1 MKKRLL
7 SLLLILCLCAALLP
21 AAVFAEDNVIE
32 LNQKK
37 LETLL
42 GNASLINASSFAYS
56 YKNPLPAGSY
66 RLADDVITLKAS
78 IVIKGNVTL
87 DLNGNRIEMHGTDA
101 LCSAIRVIGENAS
114 LTLTDSSEGKT
125 GKIIGF
131 RTGDREI
138 DEKNVSAMG
147 GGVYVND
154 GSFIMNGGTIDSC
167 SGNYSGGGV
176 YLTNA
181 ASFTMS
187 GGAIQAC
194 EAKYHDGGGV
204 YIGDGCTFIMEGGA
218 IDSCKSSSGSAGGV
232 YAAGTFIMS
241 GGEIRSC
248 HTEDGTPADGGGV
261 FIAPNGRF
269 EMSGGSI
276 ENCYTGSSG
285 KGGGVYVGGTFT
297 MTGGTIKNNV
307 VNKNWGG
314 EGAGVYVA
322 NGANATLIEA
332 NITDNKRTSFRN
344 SRPVLNDSD
353 AVTDNISSADGVEWK
368 EYTSSI
374 DPDYPLISIL
384 PVLAKDLPFADVKS
398 GDWFYN
404 DVKYA
409 YETGLMTGTSADAF
423 SPEAPVTRGMV
434 MTILA
439 RREGVRTDRYTPWY
453 AAGCEWAKANGISD
467 GSNPE
472 APVTREQLAAML
484 YRYAALK
491 GRDLTA
497 GENLNFTD
505 ASDVSAYA
513 LPALQ
518 WATGEKILTGSNG
531 ALNPQATATRAH
543 LAAILH
549 RYFG

>member
-7 SLLLILCLCAALLP
+7 SLLLILCLCAALLS
-21 AAVFAEDNVIE
+21 AAVSAEDNVIE
-32 LNQKK
+32 LNQTE
-37 LETLL
+37 LDGLL
-42 GNASLINASSFAYS
+42 GKATQVNPNLNAYS
-56 YKNPLPAGSY
+56 YENPLPAGSY
-66 RLADDVITLKAS
+66 RLAGDVVLRAS
-78 IVIKGNVTL
+78 IVIEGNVTL
-87 DLNGNRIEMHGTDA
+87 DLNGRHIRKNDLA

-114 LTLTDSSEGKT
+114 LTLTDSSEEQSGAIDSF
-125 GKIIGF
+125 GGGDAF
-131 RTGDREI
+131 RL
-138 DEKNVSAMG
+138 G
-147 GGVYVND
+147 GGVYVEG

-167 SGNYSGGGV
+167 AGMKGGGGV
-176 YLTNA
+176 YLTND
-181 ASFTMS
+181 ASFTMNA
-187 GGAIQAC
+187 GTIKRCTANERAL
-194 EAKYHDGGGV
+194 GGGV
-204 YIGDGCTFIMEGGA
+204 YVDSDCTFIMEGGA
-218 IDSCKSSSGSAGGV
+218 IDSCTSASGAAGGV

-261 FIAPNGRF
+261 YVASSGTF

-276 ENCYTGSSG
+276 EGCCAWIN
-285 KGGGVYVGGTFT
+285 GGGVYVNTNGTFK
-297 MTGGTIKNNV
+297 MSGGTIRNNRLSEA
-307 VNKNWGG
+307 WGG
-314 EGAGVYVA
+314 KGAGVYVA
-322 NGANATLIEA
+322 NGATATLIPE
-332 NITDNKRTSFRN
+332 NITGNTKKGSGE
-344 SRPVLNDSD
+344 
-353 AVTDNISSADGVEWK
+353 TDNIVGSYEKYIPPVDPV
-368 EYTSSI
+368 

-384 PVLAKDLPFADVKS
+384 PALAKDLPFTDVTS
-398 GDWFYN
+398 TDWFYS

-409 YETGLMTGTSADAF
+409 YETGLMTGTAADAF

-439 RREGVRTDRYTPWY
+439 RREGIRTDRYTPWY

-531 ALNPQATATRAH
+531 ALNPQATATRAQ

>member
-21 AAVFAEDNVIE
+21 VTALAAETTVANETDLRNALSTGGTVKLGKNIE
-32 LNQKK
+32 L
-37 LETLL
+37 TDAL
-42 GNASLINASSFAYS
+42 GIN
-56 YKNPLPAGSY
+56 N
-66 RLADDVITLKAS
+66 T
-78 IVIKGNVTL
+78 VTL
-87 DLNGNRIEMHGTDA
+87 DLNGHVITKNMNAGGIKTVNIEEGGH
-101 LCSAIRVIGENAS
+101 
-114 LTLTDSSEGKT
+114 LTLTDSSDGSGAISDFDGSVHVLAGGT
-125 GKIIGF
+125 FTMNGG
-131 RTGDREI
+131 RLLAGRALGGDIRARGGGVLVDKDGLFVMNGGSIESCLANG
-138 DEKNVSAMG
+138 DG
-147 GGVYVND
+147 GGVYVN
-154 GSFIMNGGTIDSC
+154 GMFRMTGGTIC
-167 SGNYSGGGV
+167 NCG
-176 YLTNA
+176 TEE
-181 ASFTMS
+181 AS
-187 GGAIQAC
+187 
-194 EAKYHDGGGV
+194 Y
-204 YIGDGCTFIMEGGA
+204 
-218 IDSCKSSSGSAGGV
+218 
-232 YAAGTFIMS
+232 
-241 GGEIRSC
+241 
-248 HTEDGTPADGGGV
+248 DGTNGDGGGV

-276 ENCYTGSSG
+276 ENCYIGHKG

-297 MTGGTIKNNV
+297 MTGGMIKNNV
-307 VNKNWGG
+307 VNKAWGG

-322 NGANATLIEA
+322 DGATATLIPE
-332 NITDNKRTSFRN
+332 NITGNTKKGSGE
-344 SRPVLNDSD
+344 
-353 AVTDNISSADGVEWK
+353 TDNIVGSYEKYIPPVAP
-368 EYTSSI
+368 I

-384 PVLAKDLPFADVKS
+384 PVLAKDFPFTDVTS
-398 GDWFYN
+398 TDWFYS

-409 YETGLMTGTSADAF
+409 YENGLMTGTSGTAF
-423 SPEAPVTRGMV
+423 SPGAPVTRGMV

-439 RREGVRTDRYTPWY
+439 RREGIRTDRYTPWY

-531 ALNPQATATRAH
+531 ALSPQAPATRAH

>member
-21 AAVFAEDNVIE
+21 VTALAAETTVTDETDLRTALSKGGTV
-32 LNQKK
+32 K
-37 LETLL
+37 LG
-42 GNASLINASSFAYS
+42 GNIKLAAALEIN
-56 YKNPLPAGSY
+56 N
-66 RLADDVITLKAS
+66 T
-78 IVIKGNVTL
+78 VTL
-87 DLNGNRIEMHGTDA
+87 DLNGYEIARGEYVG
-101 LCSAIRVIGENAS
+101 VINAVNIKGGGH
-114 LTLTDSSEGKT
+114 LTLTDSSNG
-125 GKIIGF
+125 IGAISDF
-131 RTGDREI
+131 DGSVHVLAGGTFTMNGGRLLAGRALGGDIRARGGGVLVDKDGLFVMNGGSIESCLANG
-138 DEKNVSAMG
+138 DG
-147 GGVYVND
+147 GGVYVN
-154 GSFIMNGGTIDSC
+154 GILRMTGGTIYNC
-167 SGNYSGGGV
+167 GTEEAV
-176 YLTNA
+176 Y
-181 ASFTMS
+181 
-187 GGAIQAC
+187 
-194 EAKYHDGGGV
+194 
-204 YIGDGCTFIMEGGA
+204 
-218 IDSCKSSSGSAGGV
+218 
-232 YAAGTFIMS
+232 
-241 GGEIRSC
+241 
-248 HTEDGTPADGGGV
+248 DGTHGDGGGV
-261 FIAPNGRF
+261 FIAPNGTF

-276 ENCYTGSSG
+276 ENCYIGHKG
-285 KGGGVYVGGTFT
+285 KGGGVYVGGKFT
-297 MTGGTIKNNV
+297 MTGGMIKNNV
-307 VNKNWGG
+307 VNKAWGG

-322 NGANATLIEA
+322 NGATATLIPE
-332 NITDNKRTSFRN
+332 NITGNKK
-344 SRPVLNDSD
+344 SD
-353 AVTDNISSADGVEWK
+353 GTADDIAGPGG
-368 EYTSSI
+368 YTVYEPDTEI
-374 DPDYPLISIL
+374 PDYPLISIL
-384 PVLAKDLPFADVKS
+384 PALTKDLPFADVTS
-398 GDWFYN
+398 TDWFYN

-409 YETGLMTGTSADAF
+409 YETGLMTGTASDAF

-439 RREGVRTDRYTPWY
+439 RREGIRTDRYTPWY

>member
-21 AAVFAEDNVIE
+21 VTALAAETTVTNEEDLRTALSKGGTV
-32 LNQKK
+32 K
-37 LETLL
+37 LG
-42 GNASLINASSFAYS
+42 GNIN
-56 YKNPLPAGSY
+56 
-66 RLADDVITLKAS
+66 LAAALEINN
-78 IVIKGNVTL
+78 IVTL
-87 DLNGNRIEMHGTDA
+87 DLNGHEIAR
-101 LCSAIRVIGENAS
+101 GEYVGEINAVNIKDGGH
-114 LTLTDSSEGKT
+114 LTLTDSSNGSGAISNFDGSVHVLAGGTFTMNGGRLLEGIAR
-125 GKIIGF
+125 GSGNRARGGGVLVDEGGLFVMNGGSIESC
-131 RTGDREI
+131 RANGD
-138 DEKNVSAMG
+138 G
-147 GGVYVND
+147 GGVYVN
-154 GSFIMNGGTIDSC
+154 GTFRMTGGTIRNCETSEAVYQDMR
-167 SGNYSGGGV
+167 GNGGGV
-176 YLTNA
+176 YVA
-181 ASFTMS
+181 
-187 GGAIQAC
+187 
-194 EAKYHDGGGV
+194 
-204 YIGDGCTFIMEGGA
+204 
-218 IDSCKSSSGSAGGV
+218 SSG
-232 YAAGTFIMS
+232 T
-241 GGEIRSC
+241 
-248 HTEDGTPADGGGV
+248 
-261 FIAPNGRF
+261 F

-276 ENCYTGSSG
+276 ENCKAVGGYNEG
-285 KGGGVYVGGTFT
+285 KGGGVYVGGTFN
-297 MTGGTIKNNV
+297 MTGGEIKNCTAY
-307 VNKNWGG
+307 GS
-314 EGAGVYVA
+314 GAGIYVA
-322 NGANATLIEA
+322 DGVTATLIPE
-332 NITDNKRTSFRN
+332 NITGNTKWGSGE
-344 SRPVLNDSD
+344 
-353 AVTDNISSADGVEWK
+353 ADNIVGSYEKYIPPVDPV
-368 EYTSSI
+368 

-384 PVLAKDLPFADVKS
+384 PALTKDLPFTDVTS
-398 GDWFYN
+398 TDWFYN

-439 RREGVRTDRYTPWY
+439 RREGIRTDRYTPWY

-467 GSNPE
+467 GSSPE

>member
-1 MKKRLL
+1 MNGG
-7 SLLLILCLCAALLP
+7 S
-21 AAVFAEDNVIE
+21 IE
-32 LNQKK
+32 
-37 LETLL
+37 TCW
-42 GNASLINASSFAYS
+42 AC
-56 YKNPLPAGSY
+56 
-66 RLADDVITLKAS
+66 D
-78 IVIKGNVTL
+78 
-87 DLNGNRIEMHGTDA
+87 
-101 LCSAIRVIGENAS
+101 
-114 LTLTDSSEGKT
+114 
-125 GKIIGF
+125 
-131 RTGDREI
+131 
-138 DEKNVSAMG
+138 G
-147 GGVYVND
+147 GGVYVN
-154 GSFIMNGGTIDSC
+154 GIFRMTGGMIQNCET
-167 SGNYSGGGV
+167 
-176 YLTNA
+176 TENA
-181 ASFTMS
+181 RQ
-187 GGAIQAC
+187 GARG
-194 EAKYHDGGGV
+194 DGGGV
-204 YIGDGCTFIMEGGA
+204 YVA
-218 IDSCKSSSGSAGGV
+218 PSG
-232 YAAGTFIMS
+232 T
-241 GGEIRSC
+241 
-248 HTEDGTPADGGGV
+248 
-261 FIAPNGRF
+261 F

-314 EGAGVYVA
+314 EGAGVYVE
-322 NGANATLIEA
+322 NGAAATLITA
-332 NITDNKRTSFRN
+332 NITGNTKTGGEE
-344 SRPVLNDSD
+344 
-353 AVTDNISSADGVEWK
+353 DNITAPGGYK
-368 EYTSSI
+368 EYEPPVDPV

-384 PVLAKDLPFADVKS
+384 PALAKDLPFADVTS
-398 GDWFYN
+398 ADWFYN

-409 YETGLMTGTSADAF
+409 YETGLMTGTASDAF

-439 RREGVRTDRYTPWY
+439 RREGIRTDRYTPWY

-505 ASDVSAYA
+505 ASDVFAYA

-531 ALNPQATATRAH
+531 ALNPQATATRAQ

>member
-21 AAVFAEDNVIE
+21 VTALAAETTVTNEEDLRTALSKGGTV
-32 LNQKK
+32 K
-37 LETLL
+37 LG
-42 GNASLINASSFAYS
+42 GNIN
-56 YKNPLPAGSY
+56 
-66 RLADDVITLKAS
+66 LAAALEINN
-78 IVIKGNVTL
+78 IVTL
-87 DLNGNRIEMHGTDA
+87 DLNGYEIARGA
-101 LCSAIRVIGENAS
+101 YFGVINAVNIKDGGH
-114 LTLTDSSEGKT
+114 LTLTDSSNG
-125 GKIIGF
+125 IGAISDF
-131 RTGDREI
+131 DGSVHVLAGGTFTMNGGRLLAGRALGGDIRARGGGVLVDKDGLFVMNGGSIESCLANG
-138 DEKNVSAMG
+138 DG
-147 GGVYVND
+147 GGVYVN
-154 GSFIMNGGTIDSC
+154 GMFRMTGGKIYNCGTEE
-167 SGNYSGGGV
+167 
-176 YLTNA
+176 
-181 ASFTMS
+181 AS
-187 GGAIQAC
+187 
-194 EAKYHDGGGV
+194 Y
-204 YIGDGCTFIMEGGA
+204 
-218 IDSCKSSSGSAGGV
+218 
-232 YAAGTFIMS
+232 
-241 GGEIRSC
+241 
-248 HTEDGTPADGGGV
+248 DGTHSDGGGV

-276 ENCYTGSSG
+276 ENCYIGHEG

-322 NGANATLIEA
+322 DGPTATLIPE
-332 NITDNKRTSFRN
+332 NITGNKK
-344 SRPVLNDSD
+344 SD
-353 AVTDNISSADGVEWK
+353 GTADDIAGPGG
-368 EYTSSI
+368 YTVYEPDTEI
-374 DPDYPLISIL
+374 PDYPLISIL
-384 PVLAKDLPFADVKS
+384 PVLAKDLLFIDVTS
-398 GDWFYN
+398 ADWFYS

-409 YETGLMTGTSADAF
+409 YETGLMTGTASDAF

-439 RREGVRTDRYTPWY
+439 RREGIRTDRYTPWY

-505 ASDVSAYA
+505 ASDISDYA
-513 LPALQ
+513 IPALQ

-531 ALNPQATATRAH
+531 ALNPHAPATRAH

>member
-21 AAVFAEDNVIE
+21 AAVSAEDNVIE
-32 LNQKK
+32 LNQTE
-37 LETLL
+37 LDGLL
-42 GNASLINASSFAYS
+42 GEATPVNPNLNAYS
-56 YKNPLPAGSY
+56 YENPLPAGSY
-66 RLADDVITLKAS
+66 RLAGDVVLRAS
-78 IVIKGNVTL
+78 IVIEGNVTL
-87 DLNGNRIEMHGTDA
+87 DLNGKSITRDLKYSCGA
-101 LCSAIRVIGENAS
+101 FRVIGKDAS
-114 LTLTDSSEGKT
+114 LTLMDSSEEQSGAIDSF
-125 GKIIGF
+125 GGGDAF
-131 RTGDREI
+131 RL
-138 DEKNVSAMG
+138 G
-147 GGVYVND
+147 GGVYVEG
-154 GSFIMNGGTIDSC
+154 GSFIMDGGTIYQS
-167 SGNYSGGGV
+167 YAVTSGGGV

-218 IDSCKSSSGSAGGV
+218 IDSCKSSSRSAGGV

-248 HTEDGTPADGGGV
+248 HTEDGEPADGGGV

-332 NITDNKRTSFRN
+332 NITDNKRTSFRDG
-344 SRPVLNDSD
+344 RPVLNDSD

-384 PVLAKDLPFADVKS
+384 PALAKDFPFTDVTS
-398 GDWFYN
+398 TDWFYS

-409 YETGLMTGTSADAF
+409 YETGLMTGTAADAF

-439 RREGVRTDRYTPWY
+439 RREGIRTDRYTPWY

>member
-21 AAVFAEDNVIE
+21 VTALAAETTVANEEELRTALSTGGTVKLSGEIKLAAV
-32 LNQKK
+32 
-37 LETLL
+37 LE
-42 GNASLINASSFAYS
+42 IN
-56 YKNPLPAGSY
+56 N
-66 RLADDVITLKAS
+66 T
-78 IVIKGNVTL
+78 VTL
-87 DLNGNRIEMHGTDA
+87 DLNGYKITRAESTG
-101 LCSAIRVIGENAS
+101 SATGSINAVNIGNGGH
-114 LTLTDSSEGKT
+114 LTLTDSSNG
-125 GKIIGF
+125 IGAISDF
-131 RTGDREI
+131 DGSVHVLAGGTFTMNGGRLLAGRALGGDIRARGGGVLVDKDGLFVMNGGLIESCLANG
-138 DEKNVSAMG
+138 DG
-147 GGVYVND
+147 GGVYVN
-154 GSFIMNGGTIDSC
+154 GMFRMTGGTIC
-167 SGNYSGGGV
+167 NCG
-176 YLTNA
+176 
-181 ASFTMS
+181 
-187 GGAIQAC
+187 
-194 EAKYHDGGGV
+194 
-204 YIGDGCTFIMEGGA
+204 
-218 IDSCKSSSGSAGGV
+218 
-232 YAAGTFIMS
+232 
-241 GGEIRSC
+241 
-248 HTEDGTPADGGGV
+248 TEDASYGGTHGDGGGV
-261 FIAPNGRF
+261 FIAPNGTF

-276 ENCYTGSSG
+276 ENCKAVGEYNKG
-285 KGGGVYVGGTFT
+285 KGGGVYVGGTFS
-297 MTGGTIKNNV
+297 MTGGEIKNCTAY
-307 VNKNWGG
+307 GS
-314 EGAGVYVA
+314 GAGIYVA
-322 NGANATLIEA
+322 DGATATLITA
-332 NITDNKRTSFRN
+332 NITGNTKTGGEE
-344 SRPVLNDSD
+344 
-353 AVTDNISSADGVEWK
+353 DNITAPGGYK
-368 EYTSSI
+368 EYEPPVDPI

-384 PVLAKDLPFADVKS
+384 PALAKDLPFADVKPT
-398 GDWFYN
+398 DWFYN

-409 YETGLMTGTSADAF
+409 YENGLMTGTASDAF

-439 RREGVRTDRYTPWY
+439 RREGIRTDRYTPWY

>member
-21 AAVFAEDNVIE
+21 VAVFAEGNVIE
-32 LNQKK
+32 LTDNYINEK
-37 LETLL
+37 LIKESEVADGKTIYHYR
-42 GNASLINASSFAYS
+42 NA
-56 YKNPLPAGSY
+56 LPAGSY
-66 RLADDVITLKAS
+66 RLTEDITLYNEIRIEGS
-78 IVIKGNVTL
+78 VTI
-87 DLNGNRIEMHGTDA
+87 DLNGKTIKRH
-101 LCSAIRVIGENAS
+101 SGENEHSHGAFS
-114 LTLTDSSEGKT
+114 VQSGGHLTLTDSSNGSGAISNFDGSVHVLAGGTFTMNGGRLLKGFARGSGNRERGGGVLVDEG
-125 GKIIGF
+125 GLFVMNGGLIESCLAN
-131 RTGDREI
+131 GD
-138 DEKNVSAMG
+138 G
-147 GGVYVND
+147 GGVYVN
-154 GSFIMNGGTIDSC
+154 GIFRMTGGTIC
-167 SGNYSGGGV
+167 NCG
-176 YLTNA
+176 
-181 ASFTMS
+181 
-187 GGAIQAC
+187 
-194 EAKYHDGGGV
+194 
-204 YIGDGCTFIMEGGA
+204 
-218 IDSCKSSSGSAGGV
+218 
-232 YAAGTFIMS
+232 
-241 GGEIRSC
+241 
-248 HTEDGTPADGGGV
+248 TEDASYEDTNGDGGGV

-276 ENCYTGSSG
+276 ENCKAIGAFHEG
-285 KGGGVYVGGTFT
+285 KGGGVYVGGTFS
-297 MTGGTIKNNV
+297 MTGGEIKNCTAGSS
-307 VNKNWGG
+307 GG
-314 EGAGVYVA
+314 GVYVDA
-322 NGANATLIEA
+322 DGKATLITA
-332 NITDNKRTSFRN
+332 NITDNKNN
-344 SRPVLNDSD
+344 SGEI
-353 AVTDNISSADGVEWK
+353 DNIVGSYE
-368 EYTSSI
+368 EYIPPVDPI

-384 PVLAKDLPFADVKS
+384 PVLAKDLLFIDVTS
-398 GDWFYN
+398 ADWFYS

-409 YETGLMTGTSADAF
+409 YENGLMTGTSGTAF
-423 SPEAPVTRGMV
+423 SPGAPVTRGMV

-439 RREGVRTDRYTPWY
+439 RREGIRTDRYTPWY

-531 ALNPQATATRAH
+531 ALNPQATATRAQ

>member
-21 AAVFAEDNVIE
+21 VTALAAETTVTNEEDLRTALSKGGTVKLGGNIKLAAV
-32 LNQKK
+32 
-37 LETLL
+37 LE
-42 GNASLINASSFAYS
+42 INY
-56 YKNPLPAGSY
+56 
-66 RLADDVITLKAS
+66 T
-78 IVIKGNVTL
+78 VTL
-87 DLNGNRIEMHGTDA
+87 DLNGYEITRAESTGSVTGSINAGN
-101 LCSAIRVIGENAS
+101 IGNGGH
-114 LTLTDSSEGKT
+114 LTLTDSSNGSGAISNFDGSVHVLAGGTFTMNGGRLLKGFARGSGNRERGGGVLVDEG
-125 GKIIGF
+125 GLFVMNGGLIESCLAN
-131 RTGDREI
+131 GD
-138 DEKNVSAMG
+138 G
-147 GGVYVND
+147 GGVYVN
-154 GSFIMNGGTIDSC
+154 GIFRMTGGTIC
-167 SGNYSGGGV
+167 NCG
-176 YLTNA
+176 
-181 ASFTMS
+181 
-187 GGAIQAC
+187 
-194 EAKYHDGGGV
+194 
-204 YIGDGCTFIMEGGA
+204 
-218 IDSCKSSSGSAGGV
+218 
-232 YAAGTFIMS
+232 
-241 GGEIRSC
+241 
-248 HTEDGTPADGGGV
+248 TEDASYEDTNGDGGGV

-276 ENCYTGSSG
+276 ENCKAIGAFHEG
-285 KGGGVYVGGTFT
+285 KGGGVYVGGTFS
-297 MTGGTIKNNV
+297 MTGGEIKNCTAV
-307 VNKNWGG
+307 GKGD
-314 EGAGVYVA
+314 GVYVA
-322 NGANATLIEA
+322 DGAKAALVRGNIEGE
-332 NITDNKRTSFRN
+332 ITGNWTEYIP
-344 SRPVLNDSD
+344 PVDP
-353 AVTDNISSADGVEWK
+353 
-368 EYTSSI
+368 I

-384 PVLAKDLPFADVKS
+384 PALTKDLPFTDVTS
-398 GDWFYN
+398 TDWFYN

-439 RREGVRTDRYTPWY
+439 RREGIRIDRYTPWY

-467 GSNPE
+467 GTNPE

>member
-21 AAVFAEDNVIE
+21 VAALAAETTVANETDLRNALSTGGTVKLGKNIE
-32 LNQKK
+32 L
-37 LETLL
+37 TDAL
-42 GNASLINASSFAYS
+42 GIN
-56 YKNPLPAGSY
+56 N
-66 RLADDVITLKAS
+66 T
-78 IVIKGNVTL
+78 VTL
-87 DLNGNRIEMHGTDA
+87 DLNGHVITKNMNAGGIKTVNIEEGGH
-101 LCSAIRVIGENAS
+101 
-114 LTLTDSSEGKT
+114 LTLTDSSDGSGAISDFDGSVHVLAGGT
-125 GKIIGF
+125 FTMNGG
-131 RTGDREI
+131 RLLAGRALGGDIRARGGGVLVDKDGLFVMNGGSIESCLANG
-138 DEKNVSAMG
+138 DG
-147 GGVYVND
+147 GGVYVN
-154 GSFIMNGGTIDSC
+154 GMFRMTGGTIC
-167 SGNYSGGGV
+167 NCG
-176 YLTNA
+176 TEE
-181 ASFTMS
+181 AS
-187 GGAIQAC
+187 
-194 EAKYHDGGGV
+194 Y
-204 YIGDGCTFIMEGGA
+204 
-218 IDSCKSSSGSAGGV
+218 
-232 YAAGTFIMS
+232 
-241 GGEIRSC
+241 
-248 HTEDGTPADGGGV
+248 DGTNGDGGGV

-276 ENCYTGSSG
+276 ENCYIGHKG

-297 MTGGTIKNNV
+297 MTGGMIKNNV
-307 VNKNWGG
+307 VNKAWGG

-322 NGANATLIEA
+322 DGATATLIPE
-332 NITDNKRTSFRN
+332 NITGNTKKGS
-344 SRPVLNDSD
+344 SE
-353 AVTDNISSADGVEWK
+353 TDNIVGSYEKYIPPVDP
-368 EYTSSI
+368 I

-384 PVLAKDLPFADVKS
+384 PALAKDLPFIDVTS
-398 GDWFYN
+398 TDWFYS

-409 YETGLMTGTSADAF
+409 YETGLMTGTSGTAF

-439 RREGVRTDRYTPWY
+439 RREGIRTDRYTPWY

-531 ALNPQATATRAH
+531 ALNPQAPATRAQ

>member
-21 AAVFAEDNVIE
+21 VAVFAEGNEIE
-32 LNQKK
+32 LTNEYIERELQKTSK
-37 LETLL
+37 EDST
-42 GNASLINASSFAYS
+42 GKIIYS
-56 YKNPLPAGSY
+56 YQKALPAGSY
-66 RLADDVITLKAS
+66 RLTGDITLYDEVRIEGS
-78 IVIKGNVTL
+78 VTI
-87 DLNGNRIEMHGTDA
+87 DLNGKTMRRNDD
-101 LCSAIRVIGENAS
+101 ENSRFHAAFS
-114 LTLTDSSEGKT
+114 VRNGSHLTLTDSSNGN
-125 GKIIGF
+125 GAISGF
-131 RTGDREI
+131 GNSSVHVLAGGVFTMNGGRLLDGTARGDECGARGGGVLVEDGGLFVMNGGSI
-138 DEKNVSAMG
+138 ETCWACDG
-147 GGVYVND
+147 GGVYVN
-154 GSFIMNGGTIDSC
+154 GIFRMTGGMIQNCET
-167 SGNYSGGGV
+167 
-176 YLTNA
+176 TENA
-181 ASFTMS
+181 RQ
-187 GGAIQAC
+187 GARG
-194 EAKYHDGGGV
+194 DGGGV
-204 YIGDGCTFIMEGGA
+204 YVA
-218 IDSCKSSSGSAGGV
+218 PSG
-232 YAAGTFIMS
+232 T
-241 GGEIRSC
+241 
-248 HTEDGTPADGGGV
+248 
-261 FIAPNGRF
+261 F

-322 NGANATLIEA
+322 DGPTATLIPE
-332 NITDNKRTSFRN
+332 NITGNKK
-344 SRPVLNDSD
+344 SD
-353 AVTDNISSADGVEWK
+353 GTADDIAGPGG
-368 EYTSSI
+368 YTVYEPDTEI
-374 DPDYPLISIL
+374 PDYPLISIL
-384 PVLAKDLPFADVKS
+384 PALAKDLPFTDVTS
-398 GDWFYN
+398 TDWFYS

-409 YETGLMTGTSADAF
+409 YETGLMTGTSGTAF

-439 RREGVRTDRYTPWY
+439 RREGIRTDRYTPWY

-531 ALNPQATATRAH
+531 ALNPQAPATRAH

>member
-21 AAVFAEDNVIE
+21 VAVFAEGNEIE
-32 LNQKK
+32 LTNEYIERELQKTSK
-37 LETLL
+37 IDST
-42 GNASLINASSFAYS
+42 GKIIYS
-56 YKNPLPAGSY
+56 YQKALPAGSY
-66 RLADDVITLKAS
+66 RLTGDITLYDEVRIEGS
-78 IVIKGNVTL
+78 VTI
-87 DLNGNRIEMHGTDA
+87 DLNGKTMRRNDD
-101 LCSAIRVIGENAS
+101 ENSRFHAAFS
-114 LTLTDSSEGKT
+114 VRNGSHLTLTDSSNGN
-125 GKIIGF
+125 GAISGF
-131 RTGDREI
+131 GNSSVHVLAGGVFTMNGGRLLDGTARGDGCGAR
-138 DEKNVSAMG
+138 G
-147 GGVYVND
+147 GGVLVED
-154 GSFIMNGGTIDSC
+154 GGLFVMNGGSIENC
-167 SGNYSGGGV
+167 WANG
-176 YLTNA
+176 
-181 ASFTMS
+181 
-187 GGAIQAC
+187 
-194 EAKYHDGGGV
+194 DGGGIYV
-204 YIGDGCTFIMEGGA
+204 N
-218 IDSCKSSSGSAGGV
+218 
-232 YAAGTFIMS
+232 GTFRMT
-241 GGEIRSC
+241 GGTIRNCEAS
-248 HTEDGTPADGGGV
+248 EAVYQGTHGYGGGV
-261 FIAPNGRF
+261 FIAPNGTF

-276 ENCYTGSSG
+276 ENCKAVGRWQDG
-285 KGGGVYVGGTFT
+285 KGGGVYVGGTFS
-297 MTGGTIKNNV
+297 MTGGEIKNC
-307 VNKNWGG
+307 KAYGS
-314 EGAGVYVA
+314 GAGIYVA
-322 NGANATLIEA
+322 DGVTATLIPE
-332 NITDNKRTSFRN
+332 NITGNTKWGS
-344 SRPVLNDSD
+344 SE
-353 AVTDNISSADGVEWK
+353 TDNIVDSYEKYIPPVDP
-368 EYTSSI
+368 I

-384 PVLAKDLPFADVKS
+384 PALAKDLPFTDVTS
-398 GDWFYN
+398 TDWFYS

-409 YETGLMTGTSADAF
+409 YETGLMTGTAADAF

-439 RREGVRTDRYTPWY
+439 RREGIRTDRYTPWY
-453 AAGCEWAKANGISD
+453 AAGCEWAKATGISD

>member
-21 AAVFAEDNVIE
+21 VTALAAETTVTNEEDLRTALSKGGTV
-32 LNQKK
+32 K
-37 LETLL
+37 LG
-42 GNASLINASSFAYS
+42 GNIN
-56 YKNPLPAGSY
+56 
-66 RLADDVITLKAS
+66 LAAALEINN
-78 IVIKGNVTL
+78 IVTL
-87 DLNGNRIEMHGTDA
+87 DLNGHEIAR
-101 LCSAIRVIGENAS
+101 GEYVGEINAVNIKDGGH
-114 LTLTDSSEGKT
+114 LTLTDSSNGSGAISNFDGSVHVLAGGTFTMNGGRLLEGIAR
-125 GKIIGF
+125 GSGNRARGGGVLVDEGGLFVMNGGSIESC
-131 RTGDREI
+131 RANGD
-138 DEKNVSAMG
+138 G
-147 GGVYVND
+147 GGVYVN
-154 GSFIMNGGTIDSC
+154 GTFRMTGGTIRNCETSEAVYQDMR
-167 SGNYSGGGV
+167 GNGGGV
-176 YLTNA
+176 YVA
-181 ASFTMS
+181 
-187 GGAIQAC
+187 
-194 EAKYHDGGGV
+194 
-204 YIGDGCTFIMEGGA
+204 
-218 IDSCKSSSGSAGGV
+218 SSG
-232 YAAGTFIMS
+232 T
-241 GGEIRSC
+241 
-248 HTEDGTPADGGGV
+248 
-261 FIAPNGRF
+261 F

-276 ENCYTGSSG
+276 ENCKAVGGYNEG
-285 KGGGVYVGGTFT
+285 KGGGVYVGGTFN
-297 MTGGTIKNNV
+297 MTGGEIKNCTAY
-307 VNKNWGG
+307 GS
-314 EGAGVYVA
+314 GAGIYVA
-322 NGANATLIEA
+322 DGVTATLIPE
-332 NITDNKRTSFRN
+332 NITGNTKWGSGE
-344 SRPVLNDSD
+344 
-353 AVTDNISSADGVEWK
+353 TDNIVGSYEKYIPPVDPV
-368 EYTSSI
+368 

-384 PVLAKDLPFADVKS
+384 PALAKDLPFADVKPT
-398 GDWFYN
+398 DWFYN

-409 YETGLMTGTSADAF
+409 YENGLMTGTASDAF

-439 RREGVRTDRYTPWY
+439 RREGIRTDRYTPWY

-531 ALNPQATATRAH
+531 ALNPQATATRAQ

>member
-21 AAVFAEDNVIE
+21 VTALAAETTVTNEEDLRTALSKGGTV
-32 LNQKK
+32 K
-37 LETLL
+37 LG
-42 GNASLINASSFAYS
+42 GNI
-56 YKNPLPAGSY
+56 K
-66 RLADDVITLKAS
+66 LAAALEIDNT
-78 IVIKGNVTL
+78 VTL
-87 DLNGNRIEMHGTDA
+87 DLNGYEIARGEYFG
-101 LCSAIRVIGENAS
+101 VINAVNIKDGGH
-114 LTLTDSSEGKT
+114 LTLTDSSNGSGAISNFDGSAHVLAGGT
-125 GKIIGF
+125 FTMNGG
-131 RTGDREI
+131 RLLAGRALGGDIRARGGGVLVDKDGLFVMNGGSIESCLANG
-138 DEKNVSAMG
+138 DG
-147 GGVYVND
+147 GGVYVN
-154 GSFIMNGGTIDSC
+154 GMFRMTGGTIYNC
-167 SGNYSGGGV
+167 G
-176 YLTNA
+176 TEE
-181 ASFTMS
+181 AS
-187 GGAIQAC
+187 
-194 EAKYHDGGGV
+194 Y
-204 YIGDGCTFIMEGGA
+204 
-218 IDSCKSSSGSAGGV
+218 
-232 YAAGTFIMS
+232 
-241 GGEIRSC
+241 
-248 HTEDGTPADGGGV
+248 DGTNGDGGGV
-261 FIAPNGRF
+261 FIAPNGTF

-276 ENCYTGSSG
+276 ENCYIGHEG

-322 NGANATLIEA
+322 DGPTATLIPE
-332 NITDNKRTSFRN
+332 NITGNKK
-344 SRPVLNDSD
+344 SD
-353 AVTDNISSADGVEWK
+353 GTADDIAGPGG
-368 EYTSSI
+368 YTVYEPDTEI
-374 DPDYPLISIL
+374 PDYPLISIL
-384 PVLAKDLPFADVKS
+384 PALAKDLPFTDVTS
-398 GDWFYN
+398 TDWFYS

-409 YETGLMTGTSADAF
+409 YETGLMTGTASDAF
-423 SPEAPVTRGMV
+423 SPGAPVTRGMV

-439 RREGVRTDRYTPWY
+439 RREGIRTDRYTPWY

-531 ALNPQATATRAH
+531 ALNPQAPATRAQ

>member
-21 AAVFAEDNVIE
+21 VTALAAETTVTDETDLRTALSKGGTV
-32 LNQKK
+32 K
-37 LETLL
+37 LG
-42 GNASLINASSFAYS
+42 GNIKLAAALEIN
-56 YKNPLPAGSY
+56 N
-66 RLADDVITLKAS
+66 T
-78 IVIKGNVTL
+78 VTL
-87 DLNGNRIEMHGTDA
+87 DLNGYEIARGEYVG
-101 LCSAIRVIGENAS
+101 VINAVNIKDGGH
-114 LTLTDSSEGKT
+114 LTLTDSSNG
-125 GKIIGF
+125 IGAISDF
-131 RTGDREI
+131 DGSVHILAGGTFTMNGGRLLAGRALGGDIRARGGGVLVDKDGLFVMNGGSIESCLANG
-138 DEKNVSAMG
+138 DG
-147 GGVYVND
+147 GGVYVN
-154 GSFIMNGGTIDSC
+154 GMFRMTGGTIYNC
-167 SGNYSGGGV
+167 GTEEAV
-176 YLTNA
+176 Y
-181 ASFTMS
+181 
-187 GGAIQAC
+187 
-194 EAKYHDGGGV
+194 
-204 YIGDGCTFIMEGGA
+204 
-218 IDSCKSSSGSAGGV
+218 
-232 YAAGTFIMS
+232 
-241 GGEIRSC
+241 
-248 HTEDGTPADGGGV
+248 DGTHGDGGGV
-261 FIAPNGRF
+261 FIAPNGMF

-276 ENCYTGSSG
+276 KNCYIVQEGN
-285 KGGGVYVGGTFT
+285 GGGVYVGGSFT
-297 MTGGTIKNNV
+297 MTGGTIQNNT
-307 VNKNWGG
+307 VNKAWDG

-322 NGANATLIEA
+322 DGANATLIPE
-332 NITDNKRTSFRN
+332 NITGNKKEN
-344 SRPVLNDSD
+344 GE
-353 AVTDNISSADGVEWK
+353 TDNIVGSYEKYIPPVDPV
-368 EYTSSI
+368 

-384 PVLAKDLPFADVKS
+384 PALTKDLPFADVKS
-398 GDWFYN
+398 ADWFYN

-409 YETGLMTGTSADAF
+409 YETGLMTGTASDAF

-439 RREGVRTDRYTPWY
+439 RREGIRTDRYTPWY

-531 ALNPQATATRAH
+531 ALNPQAPATRAH

>member
-21 AAVFAEDNVIE
+21 VTALAVETTVTDETDLRTALSIGGTVKLGEKINLAAA
-32 LNQKK
+32 
-37 LETLL
+37 LE
-42 GNASLINASSFAYS
+42 IN
-56 YKNPLPAGSY
+56 N
-66 RLADDVITLKAS
+66 T
-78 IVIKGNVTL
+78 VTL
-87 DLNGNRIEMHGTDA
+87 DLNGYEIARGA
-101 LCSAIRVIGENAS
+101 YFGVINAVNIGNGGH
-114 LTLTDSSEGKT
+114 LTLTDSSNG
-125 GKIIGF
+125 IGAISDF
-131 RTGDREI
+131 DGSVHVLAGGTFTMNGGRLLAGRALGGDIRARGGGVLVDKDGLFVMNGGSIESCRANG
-138 DEKNVSAMG
+138 DG
-147 GGVYVND
+147 GGVYVN
-154 GSFIMNGGTIDSC
+154 GIFRMTGGTIC
-167 SGNYSGGGV
+167 NCG
-176 YLTNA
+176 TEE
-181 ASFTMS
+181 AS
-187 GGAIQAC
+187 
-194 EAKYHDGGGV
+194 Y
-204 YIGDGCTFIMEGGA
+204 EGTH
-218 IDSCKSSSGSAGGV
+218 S
-232 YAAGTFIMS
+232 
-241 GGEIRSC
+241 
-248 HTEDGTPADGGGV
+248 DGGGV

-314 EGAGVYVA
+314 EGAGVYVE
-322 NGANATLIEA
+322 NGAAATLITV
-332 NITDNKRTSFRN
+332 NITGNTKTGGEE
-344 SRPVLNDSD
+344 
-353 AVTDNISSADGVEWK
+353 DNITAPGGYK
-368 EYTSSI
+368 EYEPPADPV

-384 PVLAKDLPFADVKS
+384 PALAKDLPFTDVTS
-398 GDWFYN
+398 TDWFYS

-409 YETGLMTGTSADAF
+409 YETGLMTGTSGTAF

-439 RREGVRTDRYTPWY
+439 RREGIRTDRYTPWY

-531 ALNPQATATRAH
+531 TLNPQAPATRAH

>member
-21 AAVFAEDNVIE
+21 AMVLAEDNVTIVKTKD
-32 LNQKK
+32 Q
-37 LETLL
+37 LEKAITEGGAIQL
-42 GNASLINASSFAYS
+42 GGDI
-56 YKNPLPAGSY
+56 P
-66 RLADDVITLKAS
+66 LADALK
-78 IVIKGNVTL
+78 INNTVTL
-87 DLNGNRIEMHGTDA
+87 DLNGYKITRANPTG
-101 LCSAIRVIGENAS
+101 SATGSINAVNIGNGGH
-114 LTLTDSSEGKT
+114 LTLTDSSNG
-125 GKIIGF
+125 IGAISDF
-131 RTGDREI
+131 DGSVHVLAGGTFTMNGGRLLAGRALGGDIRARGGGVLVDKDGLFVMNGGSIESCLANG
-138 DEKNVSAMG
+138 DG
-147 GGVYVND
+147 GGVYVN
-154 GSFIMNGGTIDSC
+154 GMFRMTGGTIYNC
-167 SGNYSGGGV
+167 G
-176 YLTNA
+176 TEE
-181 ASFTMS
+181 AS
-187 GGAIQAC
+187 
-194 EAKYHDGGGV
+194 YDGTH
-204 YIGDGCTFIMEGGA
+204 GDG
-218 IDSCKSSSGSAGGV
+218 S
-232 YAAGTFIMS
+232 
-241 GGEIRSC
+241 
-248 HTEDGTPADGGGV
+248 GV

-276 ENCYTGSSG
+276 ENCKAIGAFHEG
-285 KGGGVYVGGTFT
+285 KGGGVYVGGTFS
-297 MTGGTIKNNV
+297 MTGGTITGCTAN
-307 VNKNWGG
+307 
-314 EGAGVYVA
+314 EGSGVYVA
-322 NGANATLIEA
+322 NGATATLITS
-332 NITDNKRTSFRN
+332 NITGNTKTGDKE
-344 SRPVLNDSD
+344 
-353 AVTDNISSADGVEWK
+353 DNITAPGGYK
-368 EYTSSI
+368 EYEPPVDPI

-384 PVLAKDLPFADVKS
+384 PALAKDLPFTDVTS
-398 GDWFYN
+398 TDWFYS

-409 YETGLMTGTSADAF
+409 YETGLMTGTSGTAF

-439 RREGVRTDRYTPWY
+439 RREGIRTDRYTPWY

-513 LPALQ
+513 LSALQ

>member
-21 AAVFAEDNVIE
+21 VAVFAEGNEIE
-32 LNQKK
+32 LTNEYIERELQKTSK
-37 LETLL
+37 KDST
-42 GNASLINASSFAYS
+42 GKIIYS
-56 YKNPLPAGSY
+56 YQKALPAGSY
-66 RLADDVITLKAS
+66 RLTGDITLYDEVRIEGS
-78 IVIKGNVTL
+78 VTI
-87 DLNGNRIEMHGTDA
+87 DLNGKTMRRNDD
-101 LCSAIRVIGENAS
+101 ENSRFHAAFS
-114 LTLTDSSEGKT
+114 VRNGSHLTLTDSSNGN
-125 GKIIGF
+125 GAISGF
-131 RTGDREI
+131 GNSSVHVLAGGVFTMNGGRLLDGTARGDECGARGGGVLVEDGGLFVMNGGSI
-138 DEKNVSAMG
+138 ETCWACDG
-147 GGVYVND
+147 GGVYVN
-154 GSFIMNGGTIDSC
+154 GIFRMTGGMIQNCET
-167 SGNYSGGGV
+167 
-176 YLTNA
+176 TENA
-181 ASFTMS
+181 RQ
-187 GGAIQAC
+187 GARG
-194 EAKYHDGGGV
+194 DGGGV
-204 YIGDGCTFIMEGGA
+204 YVA
-218 IDSCKSSSGSAGGV
+218 PSG
-232 YAAGTFIMS
+232 T
-241 GGEIRSC
+241 
-248 HTEDGTPADGGGV
+248 
-261 FIAPNGRF
+261 F

-276 ENCYTGSSG
+276 ENCYIVQEGN
-285 KGGGVYVGGTFT
+285 GGGVYVGGSFT
-297 MTGGTIKNNV
+297 MTGGTIQNNT
-307 VNKNWGG
+307 VNKAWGG

-322 NGANATLIEA
+322 DRATATLIPE
-332 NITDNKRTSFRN
+332 NITGNKKSDRT
-344 SRPVLNDSD
+344 
-353 AVTDNISSADGVEWK
+353 ADDIAGPGG
-368 EYTSSI
+368 YTVYEPDTEI
-374 DPDYPLISIL
+374 PDYPLISIL
-384 PVLAKDLPFADVKS
+384 PVLAKDLPFTDVTS
-398 GDWFYN
+398 TDWFYS

-439 RREGVRTDRYTPWY
+439 RREGIRTDRYTPWY

>member
-1 MKKRLL
+1 
-7 SLLLILCLCAALLP
+7 
-21 AAVFAEDNVIE
+21 
-32 LNQKK
+32 
-37 LETLL
+37 
-42 GNASLINASSFAYS
+42 
-56 YKNPLPAGSY
+56 
-66 RLADDVITLKAS
+66 
-78 IVIKGNVTL
+78 
-87 DLNGNRIEMHGTDA
+87 
-101 LCSAIRVIGENAS
+101 
-114 LTLTDSSEGKT
+114 
-125 GKIIGF
+125 
-131 RTGDREI
+131 
-138 DEKNVSAMG
+138 
-147 GGVYVND
+147 
-154 GSFIMNGGTIDSC
+154 
-167 SGNYSGGGV
+167 
-176 YLTNA
+176 
-181 ASFTMS
+181 
-187 GGAIQAC
+187 
-194 EAKYHDGGGV
+194 
-204 YIGDGCTFIMEGGA
+204 MEGGA
-218 IDSCKSSSGSAGGV
+218 IDSCTSASGAAGGV

-241 GGEIRSC
+241 GGKIRSC
-248 HTEDGTPADGGGV
+248 CTEEGEPADGGGV
-261 FIAPNGRF
+261 YVATSGKF

-276 ENCYTGSSG
+276 ENCYTSRFG

-297 MTGGTIKNNV
+297 MTGGMIKNNA
-307 VNKNWGG
+307 VNKACVEDGA

-332 NITDNKRTSFRN
+332 NITDNKRTSFRDG
-344 SRPVLNDSD
+344 RPVLNDSD

-384 PVLAKDLPFADVKS
+384 PALAKDLPFTDVTS
-398 GDWFYN
+398 TDWFYN

-409 YETGLMTGTSADAF
+409 YETGLMTGTSGTAF

-439 RREGVRTDRYTPWY
+439 RREGIRTDRYTPWY

-531 ALNPQATATRAH
+531 ALNPQATATRAQ

>member
-1 MKKRLL
+1 MKKRLLSLLL

-21 AAVFAEDNVIE
+21 VTALAAETTVANETDLRNALSTGGTVKLGKNIE
-32 LNQKK
+32 L
-37 LETLL
+37 TDAL
-42 GNASLINASSFAYS
+42 GIN
-56 YKNPLPAGSY
+56 N
-66 RLADDVITLKAS
+66 T
-78 IVIKGNVTL
+78 VTL
-87 DLNGNRIEMHGTDA
+87 DLNGHVITKNMNAGGIKTVNIEEGGH
-101 LCSAIRVIGENAS
+101 
-114 LTLTDSSEGKT
+114 LTLTDSSDGSGAISDFDGSVHVLAGGT
-125 GKIIGF
+125 FTMNGG
-131 RTGDREI
+131 RLLAGRALGGDIRARGGGVLVDKDGLFVMNGGSIESCLANG
-138 DEKNVSAMG
+138 DG
-147 GGVYVND
+147 GGVYVN
-154 GSFIMNGGTIDSC
+154 GMFRMTGGTIC
-167 SGNYSGGGV
+167 NCG
-176 YLTNA
+176 TEE
-181 ASFTMS
+181 AS
-187 GGAIQAC
+187 
-194 EAKYHDGGGV
+194 Y
-204 YIGDGCTFIMEGGA
+204 
-218 IDSCKSSSGSAGGV
+218 
-232 YAAGTFIMS
+232 
-241 GGEIRSC
+241 
-248 HTEDGTPADGGGV
+248 DGTNGDGGGV

-276 ENCYTGSSG
+276 ENCYIGHKG

-297 MTGGTIKNNV
+297 MTGGMIKNNV
-307 VNKNWGG
+307 VNKAWGG

-322 NGANATLIEA
+322 DGATATLIPE
-332 NITDNKRTSFRN
+332 NITGNTKKGS
-344 SRPVLNDSD
+344 SE
-353 AVTDNISSADGVEWK
+353 TDNIVGSYEKYIPPVDP
-368 EYTSSI
+368 I

-384 PVLAKDLPFADVKS
+384 PALAKDLPFIDVTS
-398 GDWFYN
+398 TDWFYS

-409 YETGLMTGTSADAF
+409 YETGLMTGTSGTAF
-423 SPEAPVTRGMV
+423 SPEAPLTRGMV

-439 RREGVRTDRYTPWY
+439 RREGIRTDRYTPWY

-531 ALNPQATATRAH
+531 ALNPQAPATRAQ